1 MAGPLNQSDIDRLV
15 AEATGTTDTKMIFR
29 SDGERFP
36 KSNQVTAKT
45 FDFRTPIHL
54 AEAELRRL
62 RTIHTGFISTI
73 SARFSS
79 LLRADMSLKLSRLLT
94 MSYSTFAESMKNP
107 THISLF
113 KVDQLSGI
121 GILEINPRLAISMTN
136 RMLGGRGMTTQ
147 EEERYLTEIEI
158 ALLEEIVDIIVQE
171 WCRQWKD
178 ERQYSGRQIGHENN
192 PRFLQ
197 VCSSDTVMLVLT
209 IEAQVGDSMEQ
220 IQLGI
225 PYNML
230 EPIVK
235 SIHAARTKEMQNTPD
250 AKPQQWRSSYNQIA
264 VPLIADWEV
273 TQVSVSDILALRV
286 GDVLEMPKSTL
297 SKTRVRIANATRFTA
312 QAGAENGH
320 VAIQISSEIKN
331 HTKS

>member
-15 AEATGTTDTKMIFR
+15 AEAAGSSASTIYR
-29 SDGERFP
+29 ADGERFP
-36 KSNQVTAKT
+36 NPKQVAAKP

-62 RTIHTGFISTI
+62 RTIHSGFISTI

-94 MSYSTFAESMKNP
+94 MPYAKFSESMKNP

-113 KVDQLSGI
+113 KVDQLPGI

-136 RMLGGRGMTTQ
+136 RMLGGRGLTS

-178 ERQYSGRQIGHENN
+178 ERHYTGRQIGHENN

-197 VCSSDTVMLVLT
+197 ACSADTVTLVLT
-209 IEAQVGDSMEQ
+209 IEALAGDTVEQ

-235 SIHAARTKEMQNTPD
+235 SMHAKRSREMQSTTD
-250 AKPQQWRSSYNQIA
+250 VKPQQWRTSYNQIA

-273 TQVSVSDILALRV
+273 PGVTVSDILALSP
-286 GDVLEMPKSTL
+286 GDIIEMPRTTL
-297 SKTRVRIANATRFTA
+297 ANTRVRIANAPRFIA
-312 QAGAENGH
+312 QTGSENGH
-320 VAIQISSEIKN
+320 VAIQISSEIPN
-331 HTKS
+331 ATNP

>member
-15 AEATGTTDTKMIFR
+15 AEAAGSSASVIFR
-29 SDGERFP
+29 ADGERFANP
-36 KSNQVTAKT
+36 KQVAAKA

-94 MSYSTFAESMKNP
+94 MPYSKFSESMKNP

-113 KVDQLSGI
+113 KVDQLPGI

-136 RMLGGRGMTTQ
+136 RMLGGRGLTS

-178 ERQYSGRQIGHENN
+178 ERHYTGRQIGHENN

-197 VCSSDTVMLVLT
+197 TCSADAVTMVLT
-209 IEAQVGDSMEQ
+209 IEALAGDTVEQ

-235 SIHAARTKEMQNTPD
+235 SMHAARSRDMQTDPEV
-250 AKPQQWRSSYNQIA
+250 KPQQWRSSYNQIA
-264 VPLIADWEV
+264 VPLVADWEV
-273 TQVSVSDILALRV
+273 PGVSVSDILALRA
-286 GDVLEMPKSTL
+286 GDIIEMPKSTL
-297 SKTRVRIANATRFTA
+297 SNTRVRIANAPRFIA
-312 QAGAENGH
+312 QTGSENGH
-320 VAIQISSEIKN
+320 VAIQISSEIPNAN
-331 HTKS
+331 HP

>member
-15 AEATGTTDTKMIFR
+15 AEAASSSASVIYR
-29 SDGERFP
+29 ADGERFP
-36 KSNQVTAKT
+36 NPKQVSARA

-62 RTIHTGFISTI
+62 RTIHSGFISTI

-94 MSYSTFAESMKNP
+94 MPYAKFSESMKNP

-113 KVDQLSGI
+113 KVDQLPGI

-136 RMLGGRGMTTQ
+136 RMLGGRGLTS
-147 EEERYLTEIEI
+147 EDERYLTEIEI

-178 ERQYSGRQIGHENN
+178 ERHYTGRQIGHENN

-197 VCSSDTVMLVLT
+197 ACASDAVTLVLT
-209 IEAQVGDSMEQ
+209 IEALAGDTVEQ

-235 SIHAARTKEMQNTPD
+235 SMHVKRSRDFQSVSD
-250 AKPQQWRSSYNQIA
+250 VKPQQWRTSYNQIS
-264 VPLIADWEV
+264 VPLVADWEV
-273 TQVSVSDILALRV
+273 PGASVSDILSLKA
-286 GDVLEMPKSTL
+286 GDIIEMPKSTL
-297 SKTRVRIANATRFTA
+297 SSTRVRIANAPRFIA
-312 QAGAENGH
+312 QTGTENGH
-320 VAIQISSEIKN
+320 VAIQISSEIPN
-331 HTKS
+331 ATNP

>member
-1 MAGPLNQSDIDRLV
+1 MAGTLNQSDIDRLV
-15 AEATGTTDTKMIFR
+15 AEAAGTTEASRLFR
-29 SDGERFP
+29 SNGERFP
-36 KSNQVTAKT
+36 NPKQVSAKT

-79 LLRADMSLKLSRLLT
+79 LLRADMSLKLARLLT
-94 MSYSTFAESMKNP
+94 MPYAKFSESMKNP
-107 THISLF
+107 THVSLF

-121 GILEINPRLAISMTN
+121 GILEISPRLAISMTN
-136 RMLGGRGMTTQ
+136 RMLGGRGMTTE

-178 ERQYSGRQIGHENN
+178 ERQFSGRQIGHENN

-197 VCSSDTVMLVLT
+197 VSTPDTITLVLT
-209 IEAQVGDSMEQ
+209 IEALAGDSVEQ

-235 SIHAARTKEMQNTPD
+235 NLHAARSREMQSVPD

-264 VPLIADWEV
+264 VPLIADW
-273 TQVSVSDILALRV
+273 QVPQVNVSDILSLRV

-297 SKTRVRIANATRFTA
+297 SNTRVRIANAPRFTA
-312 QAGAENGH
+312 QAGSENGH
-320 VAIQISSEIKN
+320 VAIQIGSEIKN
-331 HTKS
+331 APNP

>member
-15 AEATGTTDTKMIFR
+15 AEAAGSSASVIYR

-36 KSNQVTAKT
+36 SPKQVNARA

-62 RTIHTGFISTI
+62 RTIHSGFISTI

-94 MSYSTFAESMKNP
+94 MPYAKFSESMKNP

-113 KVDQLSGI
+113 KVDQLPGI

-136 RMLGGRGMTTQ
+136 RMLGGRGLTS

-178 ERQYSGRQIGHENN
+178 ERHYTGRQIGHENN

-197 VCSSDTVMLVLT
+197 ACSADTVTLVLT
-209 IEAQVGDSMEQ
+209 IEALAGDTVEQ

-235 SIHAARTKEMQNTPD
+235 SMHAKRSREMQSASD
-250 AKPQQWRSSYNQIA
+250 VKPQQWRTSYNQIA

-273 TQVSVSDILALRV
+273 PGAAVSDILSMRV
-286 GDVLEMPKSTL
+286 GDIIEMPKATL
-297 SKTRVRIANATRFTA
+297 SHTRVRIANAPRFIA
-312 QAGAENGH
+312 QTGTENGH
-320 VAIQISSEIKN
+320 VAIQISSEIPN
-331 HTKS
+331 ATNP

>member
-1 MAGPLNQSDIDRLV
+1 MAGLNQSDIDQLV
-15 AEATGTTDTKMIFR
+15 AEAAGSTDAKMIFR

-36 KSNQVTAKT
+36 KSNQVSAKT

-54 AEAELRRL
+54 ADAELRRL
-62 RTIHTGFISTI
+62 RTTHTGFISTI

-79 LLRADMSLKLSRLLT
+79 LLRADMSLKLSRLTT
-94 MSYSTFAESMKNP
+94 MPYAKFSESMKNP

-121 GILEINPRLAISMTN
+121 GILEISPKLAISMTN
-136 RMLGGRGMTTQ
+136 RMLGGRGMSTE
-147 EEERYLTEIEI
+147 EEERYLTEIEV
-158 ALLEEIVDIIVQE
+158 ALLEEIVDIIIQE

-178 ERQYSGRQIGHENN
+178 DRQYTGRQIGHENN

-197 VCSSDTVMLVLT
+197 VCSSDAVTLVLT
-209 IEAQVGDSMEQ
+209 IEALAGDTPEQ

-235 SIHAARTKEMQNTPD
+235 TMHAQRKREFQITPD

-264 VPLIADWEV
+264 VPLVADWEV
-273 TQVSVSDILALRV
+273 PQVSVSDILALRV

-297 SKTRVRIANATRFTA
+297 TNTRVRIANAPRFTA

-320 VAIQISSEIKN
+320 VAIQISSAIKN
-331 HTKS
+331 NTNP

>member
-1 MAGPLNQSDIDRLV
+1 MAGALNQSDIDRLV
-15 AEATGTTDTKMIFR
+15 AQASGGDSVIFR
-29 SDGERFP
+29 PDGTRHQ
-36 KSNQVTAKT
+36 KGSGVQAKP

-62 RTIHTGFISTI
+62 RTLHAGFISTI

-79 LLRADMSLKLSRLLT
+79 LLRADMSLKLVRLLT
-94 MSYSTFAESMKNP
+94 MPYGKFAESMKSP

-113 KVDQLSGI
+113 KIDQLPGI

-136 RMLGGRGMTTQ
+136 RMLGGRGLTS

-178 ERQYSGRQIGHENN
+178 ERHYTGRQIGHENN

-197 VCSSDTVMLVLT
+197 TCSADTVTLVLT
-209 IEAQVGDSMEQ
+209 IEALAGDSVEQ
-220 IQLGI
+220 IQLGV

-230 EPIVK
+230 EPVVK
-235 SIHAARTKEMQNTPD
+235 SMHAKRSREMQSTTEV
-250 AKPQQWRSSYNQIA
+250 KPQQWRTSYNQIA

-273 TQVSVSDILALRV
+273 PGVSVSDILALRP
-286 GDVLEMPKSTL
+286 GDLIEMPKATL
-297 SKTRVRIANATRFTA
+297 ANTRVRIANATRFIA
-312 QAGAENGH
+312 QTGSENGH
-320 VAIQISSEIKN
+320 VAIQISSEIPN
-331 HTKS
+331 ATNP

>member
-1 MAGPLNQSDIDRLV
+1 
-15 AEATGTTDTKMIFR
+15 
-29 SDGERFP
+29 
-36 KSNQVTAKT
+36 
-45 FDFRTPIHL
+45 
-54 AEAELRRL
+54 
-62 RTIHTGFISTI
+62 
-73 SARFSS
+73 
-79 LLRADMSLKLSRLLT
+79 MSLKLTRLLT
-94 MSYSTFAESMKNP
+94 MPYTKFSESMKNL

-121 GILEINPRLAISMTN
+121 GILEISPRLAISMTN
-136 RMLGGRGMTTQ
+136 RMLGGRGMTTE

-178 ERQYSGRQIGHENN
+178 DRQFSGRQIGHENN

-197 VCSSDTVMLVLT
+197 VCAPDTVTLVLT
-209 IEAQVGDSMEQ
+209 IEALAGDSVEQ

-235 SIHAARTKEMQNTPD
+235 NLHASRSREMQSVPD

-264 VPLIADWEV
+264 VPLVADW
-273 TQVSVSDILALRV
+273 QVPQVNVSDILSLRV

-297 SKTRVRIANATRFTA
+297 SNTRVRIANAPRFIA
-312 QAGAENGH
+312 QAGSENGH
-320 VAIQISSEIKN
+320 VAIQIGPDIKN
-331 HTKS
+331 APNP